1 MGLLADLAGW
11 QLVLITL
18 VMTHITIVAVTVY
31 LHRHQAHRAVELSA
45 IPSHFFRFWLWL
57 TTGMVT
63 REWVA
68 IHRKHHHKCET
79 PEDPHSPQT
88 RGLNKVLWGGAF
100 LYRQEAKNQQT
111 IQQYS
116 QGTPNDW
123 VENHVYSR
131 FPFLGILTMLVI
143 DVLLFGWVGVIMWGV
158 QMIWIPFWAAG
169 VINGLAHFWGYRNWN
184 TADASTNISPIG
196 ILIGGEELHNNH
208 HAFAAS
214 ARFSTQWYE
223 FDIGWFYI
231 RLMQML
237 KMAQVKRVAPR
248 IKVDV
253 KTKVVDLETLSA
265 VIGNRI
271 QVLSNYA
278 RQVVNPVIKQELC
291 HSTSECKQK
300 SRLVRQLLGQP
311 NLDDSARERLQHLL
325 SESQV
330 LTTVY
335 QFQQNLQHL
344 WERTANNQEARLA
357 ALQEW
362 VTKAEQTG
370 IQRLEEFAQRLKGYR
385 VSVLAHTQAA

>member
-1 MGLLADLAGW
+1 MGLLADLSGW
-11 QLVLITL
+11 QLVAITL
-18 VMTHITIVAVTVY
+18 VMTHITIVAVTIY

-45 IPSHFFRFWLWL
+45 VPSHFFRFWLWM

-79 PEDPHSPQT
+79 PDDPHSPQT
-88 RGLNKVLWGGAF
+88 RGLSKVLWGGAF
-100 LYRQEAKNQQT
+100 LYRQEAQNKHT

-123 VENHVYSR
+123 LENKLYSA
-131 FPFLGILTMLVI
+131 FPWLGITLMLMINLV
-143 DVLLFGWVGVIMWGV
+143 LFGWAGLVMWGV

-169 VINGLAHFWGYRNWN
+169 VINGLAHFWGYRNWS
-184 TADASTNISPIG
+184 TSDASTNISPIG
-196 ILIGGEELHNNH
+196 IIIGGEELHNNH

-214 ARFSTQWYE
+214 ARFSAKWYE

-231 RLMQML
+231 RLMEVL
-237 KMAQVKRVAPR
+237 KLAQVKRVAPR
-248 IKVDV
+248 IKIDI
-253 KTKVVDLETLSA
+253 KTQVVDLETVSA

-278 RQVVNPVIKQELC
+278 RQVVNPVVKQEMC
-291 HSTSECKQK
+291 KSTSDCKQK
-300 SRLVRQLLGQP
+300 SRLVRKLLGQST
-311 NLDDSARERLQHLL
+311 LEDQERERLQILL
-325 SESQV
+325 AESQV

-335 QFQQNLQHL
+335 QFQQSLQSL

-385 VSVLAHTQAA
+385 VSVLANTQAA

>member
-1 MGLLADLAGW
+1 MGLLADLTGW

-31 LHRHQAHRAVELSA
+31 LHRHQAHRAVELNA
-45 IPSHFFRFWLWL
+45 IPAHFFRFWLWL

-79 PEDPHSPQT
+79 PDDPHSPQT
-88 RGLNKVLWGGAF
+88 RGLNKVLWGGAL
-100 LYRQEAKNQQT
+100 LYRQEAKNLQT

-123 VENHVYSR
+123 LETHLYSR
-131 FPFLGILTMLVI
+131 FPWLGITLMLLI
-143 DVLLFGWVGVIMWGV
+143 DLALFGGAGLIIWGV

-184 TADASTNISPIG
+184 TADASSNISPIG
-196 ILIGGEELHNNH
+196 IIIGGEELHNNH

-231 RLMQML
+231 RLLEVL
-237 KMAQVKRVAPR
+237 KLAQVKRVAPR
-248 IKVDV
+248 IKVDL

-265 VIGNRI
+265 VIGNRL
-271 QVLSNYA
+271 QVLSNFA
-278 RQVVNPVIKQELC
+278 RQVVHPVIKQELGQ
-291 HSTSECKQK
+291 SSGDYKEK

-311 NLDDSARERLQHLL
+311 HLDESARERLQVLL

-335 QFQQNLQHL
+335 QFQQNLHHL

-362 VTKAEQTG
+362 IANAEQTG

-385 VSVLAHTQAA
+385 VSVLANTQPA